1 MLSIAKDRKDSNQ
14 VNKGLDIQSAS
25 GHAVSCCSKR
35 YRERTSFASILS
47 VEITVA
53 ISLE

>member
-1 MLSIAKDRKDSNQ
+1 MLSIAEDRKNGNQ
-14 VNKGLDIQSAS
+14 VNKGLGIQSAS
-25 GHAVSCCSKR
+25 EHVVLCCLKR
-35 YRERTSFASILS
+35 YRDRTSFASILS

>member
-14 VNKGLDIQSAS
+14 VNKGLGIQLAS
-25 GHAVSCCSKR
+25 GHAVSCYSKR
-35 YRERTSFASILS
+35 YRELTSFASILS
-47 VEITVA
+47 VEISIA

>member
-1 MLSIAKDRKDSNQ
+1 MLSIAKDRKNSNQ
-14 VNKGLDIQSAS
+14 VNNGLGIQSAS
-25 GHAVSCCSKR
+25 GQSVLCCSKR
-35 YRERTSFASILS
+35 YRKRTSSASILS